1 MKEKFNVTGM
11 SCAACQAH
19 VQKSVEK
26 IEGVKKVNV
35 NLLSNTMVVDFDDKL
50 TSTDNII
57 NAVAKAG
64 YGAFIEGGKAQVKSS
79 NEVKSQRLK
88 LIFSILFSI
97 PLMYISMGHMFGAPL
112 PSGLV
117 GTEHAVQFAFTQ
129 LILTVPII
137 AININYFTSGFTK
150 LFRLKP
156 NMDSLIAVGASA
168 SLFYGIFA
176 IYMMANGMSDGNME
190 LVASYRTDL
199 YFESAGMIL
208 TLVRLGKFM
217 ESKSKAKTT
226 NAIKKMVELTPKTA
240 IVRENGV
247 EIEKK
252 VEDIRLG
259 DLIVVKAGGLIAVDG
274 EIVEGSASI
283 DQANITGESVPVYKE
298 IGEKVISST
307 LVKSGLIVVR
317 AEKVGKD
324 TTINT
329 IISLVEEAGNS
340 KAPIS
345 RLADKVSGVFVP
357 IVMSISLI
365 CFIVWMSLGMGFE
378 FAISIAVA
386 VLVIACP
393 CALGLATPV
402 AIMVGTGKGAE
413 NGLLIKSAESLE
425 QAHKI
430 KVIALDKT
438 GTITE
443 GKPTVNDIV
452 ILKKGVQENEFLTI
466 LYSLENNSE
475 HPLAFSIVE
484 EAKNRNLTLNNVT
497 DYRAIVGKGIEAK
510 IDNVE
515 YFAGNLKLIKDI
527 GISSLELENKLEELA
542 KNGSTPLV
550 LATKNDVIGIITV
563 KDKIKT
569 SSKKAVKE
577 LQNLGIDVVMLTG
590 DNKVTAEAIAKEVG
604 ITHVISDVLPTDKQ
618 SIVNSLKT
626 DDKSLVA
633 MVGDGVNDALA
644 LTSSD
649 VGIAIGAGTDIAI
662 DSADIV
668 LVRNDLSDVANV
680 IRLSRRVINNI
691 KLSLF
696 WAFLYNSI
704 GILLATGAFYSFGVK
719 LNPMIGALC
728 MSMSSFFVV
737 TNALTINFFK
747 VKRDGLED
755 NIEACSLDNPNCVRA
770 KKALMDMKK
779 VEKDGE
785 LPQEIIVKSDE
796 NINGNSTLYN
806 TEIMVEGLKCVK
818 CDARVNSAIS
828 KIDGVVHVNANHETG
843 LVKIEANKLIEES
856 IFKDVISTEGYK
868 VIKEKEVNM
877 ELILNV
883 NGMMC
888 GHCEARINKV
898 IGVIDGVVLVEANHE
913 NNTVKIVMNKQIDKK
928 VFVEAITNEGYEVVE

>member
-1 MKEKFNVTGM
+1 MKKKFNVTGM

-26 IEGVKKVNV
+26 LTGVKSVNV
-35 NLLSNTMVVDFDDKL
+35 NLLSNTMVVEFDDKVV
-50 TSTDNII
+50 TSDKII
-57 NAVAKAG
+57 STVVQAG
-64 YGAFIEGGKAQVKSS
+64 YGASLDGEKVAVKSN
-79 NEVKSQRLK
+79 NEVKSQKLK

-112 PSGLV
+112 PGGLV
-117 GTEHAVQFAFTQ
+117 GEENAVPFAFTQ
-129 LILTVPII
+129 LLLTLPII
-137 AININYFTSGFTK
+137 AINYNYFTSGFKK
-150 LFRLKP
+150 LVKLNP

-176 IYMMANGMSDGNME
+176 IYMMSYGKVE
-190 LVASYRTDL
+190 YRTDL

-208 TLVRLGKFM
+208 TLVRLGKYM

-240 IVRENGV
+240 IIRQNGV
-247 EIEKK
+247 DIEKK
-252 VEDIRLG
+252 VEDIRVG
-259 DLIVVKAGGLIAVDG
+259 DIIVVKAGGLIAIDG

-298 IGEKVISST
+298 VGEKVISST
-307 LVKSGLIVVR
+307 LVKSGMILVR
-317 AEKVGKD
+317 AEKVGND

-357 IVMSISLI
+357 IVMTISLI

-378 FAISIAVA
+378 FSIGIAVA

-430 KVIALDKT
+430 KVVALDKT

-452 ILKKGVQENEFLTI
+452 VLKNGVAENEFLKLI
-466 LYSLENNSE
+466 YSLENNSE
-475 HPLAFSIVE
+475 HPLAFSIIE
-484 EAKNRNLTLNNVT
+484 EAKARNIVPYEVT
-497 DYRAIVGKGIEAK
+497 DYKAIQGKGLSASINK
-510 IDNVE
+510 VE
-515 YFAGNLKLIKDI
+515 YFAGNYKLIKEV
-527 GISSLELENKLEELA
+527 GLGSTELENRLSNLA

-550 LATKNDVIGIITV
+550 LSTKNEVIGIITV
-563 KDKIKT
+563 KDKIKN
-569 SSKKAVKE
+569 SSKNAVKE

-590 DNKVTAEAIAKEVG
+590 DNKVTAEAIASEVG
-604 ITHVISDVLPTDKQ
+604 ITHVISDVLPQDKQ
-618 SIVNSLKT
+618 TVVNSLKSN
-626 DDKSLVA
+626 DKSLVA

-680 IRLSRRVINNI
+680 IRLSKRVINNI

-696 WAFLYNSI
+696 WAFFYNAI

-737 TNALTINFFK
+737 SNALTINFFK
-747 VKRDGLED
+747 VKRDSSNVD
-755 NIEACSLDNPNCVRA
+755 TCNLDNPNCSRA
-770 KKALMDMKK
+770 NQALLDMENK
-779 VEKDGE
+779 EN
-785 LPQEIIVKSDE
+785 DE
-796 NINGNSTLYN
+796 NIISNKVGKSSDNSVDKTSEINVEGNKTFETILK
-806 TEIMVEGLKCVK
+806 VDGLKCIK
-818 CDARVNSAIS
+818 CDARVNNAIN
-828 KIDGVVHVNANHETG
+828 KIGGVINCNANHETG
-843 LVKIEANKLIEES
+843 LVEIVSTKKIDKNIFVTAIEN
-856 IFKDVISTEGYK
+856 EGYS
-868 VIKEKEVNM
+868 VIKNEENM
-877 ELILNV
+877 EIVLNV

-888 GHCEARINKV
+888 AHCEARVNKV
-898 IGVIDGVVLVEANHE
+898 IGAIDGVESVVANHE
-913 NNTVKIVMNKQIDKK
+913 TNTVKIVTTKAIEKN
-928 VFVEAITNEGYEVVE
+928 VFINAIEGEGYEVVD

>member
-1 MKEKFNVTGM
+1 MKEKYNVTGM

-26 IEGVKKVNV
+26 VNGVKKVNV
-35 NLLSNTMVVDFDDKL
+35 NLLSNTMVVEFDDKV
-50 TSTDNII
+50 TSNEKII
-57 NAVAKAG
+57 DAVVKAG
-64 YGAFIEGGKAQVKSS
+64 YGAYVEGGKVAVKTN

-117 GTEHAVQFAFTQ
+117 GTRNAVQFAFTQ
-129 LILTVPII
+129 LLLTLPII
-137 AININYFTSGFTK
+137 AINYNYFTSGFTK
-150 LFRLKP
+150 LVKLKP

-176 IYMMANGMSDGNME
+176 IYQMAHGMSVNDME

-226 NAIKKMVELTPKTA
+226 NAIKKMVELIPKTA
-240 IVRENGV
+240 LVRENGV
-247 EIEKK
+247 DIEKK
-252 VEDIRLG
+252 VEDIRSG
-259 DLIVVKAGGLIAVDG
+259 DILVVKAGSLIAVDG

-283 DQANITGESVPVYKE
+283 DQANITGESVPVFKE
-298 IGEKVISST
+298 VGEKVISST
-307 LVKSGLIVVR
+307 LVKSGMILIK

-357 IVMSISLI
+357 VVMTISLI
-365 CFIVWMSLGMGFE
+365 CFIVWISLGMGFE

-430 KVIALDKT
+430 KVVALDKT

-443 GKPTVNDIV
+443 GKPTVNDIIV
-452 ILKKGVQENEFLTI
+452 LKNGLSENEFLTL

-475 HPLAFSIVE
+475 HPLAFSIIE
-484 EAKNRNLTLNNVT
+484 EAKARNLAPFEVV
-497 DYRAIVGKGIEAK
+497 DYKALQGKGLSGNVNGIE
-510 IDNVE
+510 
-515 YFAGNLKLIKDI
+515 YYAGNLKLIKEVGVAD
-527 GISSLELENKLEELA
+527 LELENRLTALA

-550 LATKNDVIGIITV
+550 LATNNEVIGIITV
-563 KDKIKT
+563 KDKIKN
-569 SSKKAVKE
+569 SSKKAIKE

-590 DNKVTAEAIAKEVG
+590 DNKVTAEAIASEVG
-604 ITHVISDVLPTDKQ
+604 ITHVISDVLPMDKQ
-618 SIVNSLKT
+618 SVVNSLKT
-626 DDKSLVA
+626 NDKSLVA

-680 IRLSRRVINNI
+680 IRLSKRVINNI

-696 WAFLYNSI
+696 WAFFYNAI

-728 MSMSSFFVV
+728 MSLSSFFVV

-747 VKRDGLED
+747 VKRDNTDEKID
-755 NIEACSLDNPNCVRA
+755 ACSIDNPNCIRA
-770 KKALMDMKK
+770 KQALIDMEKEEKTNSLTQNKFGNIEDNSNKTSKTFETIIK
-779 VEKDGE
+779 V
-785 LPQEIIVKSDE
+785 
-796 NINGNSTLYN
+796 N
-806 TEIMVEGLKCVK
+806 GLKCVK
-818 CDARVNSAIS
+818 CDSRVNSAIG
-828 KIDGVVHVNANHETG
+828 KIEGVELVQANHETG
-843 LVKIEANKLIEES
+843 LVKIVSSKVIEDSVFEN
-856 IFKDVISTEGYK
+856 VIKNEGYE

-888 GHCEARINKV
+888 GHCEARVNKV
-898 IGVIDGVVLVEANHE
+898 VGAIDGVVSVEANHE
-913 NNTVKIVMNKQIDKK
+913 TNTVKIVMNKEIDKK
-928 VFVEAITNEGYEVVE
+928 VFVDAITNEGYEVVE